1 MSIEQ
6 PPNKDT
12 NTRPNDSESEDEDYV
27 PDADESSITDNNVVS
42 QTSTTQQNIPLLSNT
57 KQRAVDDAFQDL
69 FGKTY
74 HSTSKSK
81 KTNTKKRPKSKKAL
95 KKKKNILSEIFGGAG
110 IASKLMARSAD
121 VAQVDAESRQ
131 RRGALKGSNKVEV
144 KEQIQFAGQMI
155 EINRT
160 VDKDTHDKNNANA
173 NANKNNSSSK
183 DESAGSGTGSG
194 SSAPKAIGIDA
205 VLSKINGPKKF
216 TTIDKTNVDWETFK
230 DKTGMEEELRKKAEG
245 KDAYLVKKDFLN
257 RVDVRRFE
265 QEKDDRSK
273 KRAAAASSS
282 SK

>member
-6 PPNKDT
+6 PPKKDT
-12 NTRPNDSESEDEDYV
+12 NTNPNDSESEDEDYV
-27 PDADESSITDNNVVS
+27 PDADESSITDNVVS

-74 HSTSKSK
+74 QSTSKSK

-110 IASKLMARSAD
+110 IASKLMASSAD
-121 VAQVDAESRQ
+121 VVQIDAKSRQ
-131 RRGALKGSNKVEV
+131 RRGALKGSDKVEV
-144 KEQIQFAGQMI
+144 KEQIQFAGQMM

-160 VDKDTHDKNNANA
+160 VDKDTHDKNNTSTNT
-173 NANKNNSSSK
+173 NTSSSK
-183 DESAGSGTGSG
+183 DESTGSGTGSG

-265 QEKDDRSK
+265 QEKDDRNK
-273 KRAAAASSS
+273 KRAAAAASS

>member
-12 NTRPNDSESEDEDYV
+12 NTNPNDSESEDEDYV
-27 PDADESSITDNNVVS
+27 PDADESSITDNVVS

-110 IASKLMARSAD
+110 IASKLMASSAD
-121 VAQVDAESRQ
+121 VVQIDAKSRQ
-131 RRGALKGSNKVEV
+131 RRGALKGSDKVEV
-144 KEQIQFAGQMI
+144 KEQIQFAGQMM

-160 VDKDTHDKNNANA
+160 VDKDTHDKNNTSTNT
-173 NANKNNSSSK
+173 NTSSSK
-183 DESAGSGTGSG
+183 DESTGSGTGSG

-265 QEKDDRSK
+265 QEKDDRNK